1 MLSNPVSF
9 EIKNSVLYARAKGEI
24 SFKDIV
30 EHYQTLFSHPDFYVG
45 IPALYDFS
53 KVNKVVG
60 DMAHFEQTAREMGDS
75 NIIDKPCNVAIFVSA
90 EHASVAK
97 VFEAYSLMMDYT
109 LMNVRVFYQH
119 DLAREW
125 LNIES

>member
-1 MLSNPVSF
+1 MLSNPVRF
-9 EIKNSVLYARAKGEI
+9 EIKNSVLYANAQGEI
-24 SFKDIV
+24 SFKVIV
-30 EHYQTLFSHPDFYVG
+30 EHYQALFSHPDFFVG

-53 KVNKVVG
+53 NVNKVGG

-75 NIIDKPCNVAIFVSA
+75 NIIDKPCNVAILVSA
-90 EHASVAK
+90 EHASVGK

-119 DLAREW
+119 DVAEEW